1 MSLRFE
7 RDPRKAAS
15 NARKHGVTFDEAATS
30 FGDPRSITIADPDH
44 SLTEFR
50 FVTIGLSLRG
60 RLLVVV
66 HTDRDRSIRI
76 VSARKATR
84 REAEQYAKD

>member
-7 RDPRKAAS
+7 WDPRKAAS

-30 FGDPRSITIADPDH
+30 FGDPRSITIADPEH
-44 SLTEFR
+44 SLAEFR